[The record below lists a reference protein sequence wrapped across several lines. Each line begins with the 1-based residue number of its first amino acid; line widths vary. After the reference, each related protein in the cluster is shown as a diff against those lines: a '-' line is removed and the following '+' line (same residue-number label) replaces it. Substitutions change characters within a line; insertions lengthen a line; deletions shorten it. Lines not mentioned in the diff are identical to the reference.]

1 MPKERLSPGEIEKA
15 NRDYLGHIETMQD
28 ICDYSEANHRFV
40 GGTLTDF
47 LNPRTRAEFDFDR
60 NIVYLS
66 DCTTPQ
72 MYRSDGT
79 EKDADLIS
87 FCEDPLRFKRVKR
100 ELEDLEES
108 FEHRKL
114 PFPHVSIEPTRFP
127 TFAPANK
134 ALQLTSGFEVDKNGD
149 LFLTF
154 DRIRQKTDWDTVE
167 PWDVILTG
175 ENGVF
180 FTTLNPFAHA
190 LRYLMRVPSGMK
202 KKDRDIKEQDGV
214 MFNKMSPFVKLAL
227 DFAQEA
233 ETHDI
238 DMAELYEP
246 WIEFIM
252 KMRYDKN
259 LRMRAKRLATGA
271 WWDTVGTAF
280 AHGRGVL
287 APFAQFGDRFS
298 G

>member
-15 NRDYLGHIETMQD
+15 NRDYLEHIETMQD
-28 ICDYSEANHRFV
+28 ICDDSETNHRFV

-47 LNPRTRAEFDFDR
+47 LNPRTRVEFDFDR

-72 MYRSDGT
+72 MYRSDRT
-79 EKDADLIS
+79 VKDADIIS
-87 FCEDPLRFKRVKR
+87 FCEDPLIFKRVKR

-108 FEHRKL
+108 FERKKL

-127 TFAPANK
+127 TFAPANR
-134 ALQLTSGFEVDKNGD
+134 ALQFTSGFEVDKNGD

-154 DRIRQKTDWDTVE
+154 DRIRQKTDWDAVE

-175 ENGVF
+175 KNGVF

-202 KKDRDIKEQDGV
+202 KKDKDIKEQDGV
-214 MFNKMSPFVKLAL
+214 IFNKMSPFVKLAL

-233 ETHDI
+233 EVHGL
-238 DMAELYEP
+238 DMEQLYAP

-252 KMRYDKN
+252 KMRYDKTP
-259 LRMRAKRLATGA
+259 RMRTKRLVT
-271 WWDTVGTAF
+271 DTYWNSFGTVI
-280 AHGRGVL
+280 AHGRGIFKPL
-287 APFAQFGDRFS
+287 AELGDRFA